1 MTLCM
6 NTTDQARE
14 EIPGLLIFKKK
25 NIRHIKRKAGGIFDM
40 DKELEKL
47 KEQTVFVS
55 KKRYKKLKS
64 EGKLEDGKVYFV
76 MEDRRC
82 ES

>member
-1 MTLCM
+1 
-6 NTTDQARE
+6 
-14 EIPGLLIFKKK
+14 
-25 NIRHIKRKAGGIFDM
+25 M